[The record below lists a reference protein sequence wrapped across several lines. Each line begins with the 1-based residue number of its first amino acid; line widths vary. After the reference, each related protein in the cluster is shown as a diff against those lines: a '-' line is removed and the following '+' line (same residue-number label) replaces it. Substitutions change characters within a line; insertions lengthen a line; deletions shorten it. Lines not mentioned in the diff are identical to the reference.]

1 MSRLDP
7 IKEAAAAK
15 GLIES
20 LRAESG
26 TDDELLLDM
35 VEGETSLFEAI
46 DALLLRMVES
56 KGLAE
61 GVSAA
66 IQEMEARKRRFE
78 ARYASDKTI
87 IEQALMIAEIEAK
100 VERPLATLT
109 LARRAPK
116 VEIQTEADIPA
127 EFWKTGD
134 PTLDK
139 KALLAALKDGT
150 PVPGACLSNAAPSLT
165 ARFA

>member
-1 MSRLDP
+1 MSRIDP

-26 TDDELLLDM
+26 AEDELLMDM

-46 DALLLRMVES
+46 DALLVRMVES

-61 GVSAA
+61 GVAAA
-66 IQEMEARKRRFE
+66 IREMEARQRRFE
-78 ARYASDKTI
+78 ARYTTDKTI
-87 IEQALMIAEIEAK
+87 IEQALMVAEIDAK
-100 VERPLATLT
+100 VERPLATLS

-127 EFWKTGD
+127 EFWKAGD
-134 PTLDK
+134 PTLDR
-139 KALLAALKDGT
+139 KALFAALKAGT

>member
-78 ARYASDKTI
+78 ARYATDKTI
-87 IEQALMIAEIEAK
+87 IEQALMVAEIEAK
-100 VERPLATLT
+100 VERPLATLS

-165 ARFA
+165 TRFA